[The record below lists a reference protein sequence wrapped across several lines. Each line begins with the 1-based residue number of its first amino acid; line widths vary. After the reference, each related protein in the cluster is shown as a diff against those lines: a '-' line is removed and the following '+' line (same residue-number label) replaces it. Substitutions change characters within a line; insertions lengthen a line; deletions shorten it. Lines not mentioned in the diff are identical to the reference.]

1 MPETHHDSLRIS
13 YEVQGEGD
21 PILLL
26 PGTATDS
33 SMWIPSAAAYLGGYR
48 TIMVDPRDTPK
59 SDQGGGPYTP
69 GDLAGEAL
77 AVMDAE
83 GVDKAH
89 VAGYSL
95 GGAAAQHLAV
105 GAPDRIRSLMLI
117 CTWAA
122 SDAWLRHL
130 FSWLADGAE
139 AIGMEWANRAVLSL
153 TLSAETHQSDSY
165 ESLLMFL
172 NAWGQSSDEL
182 ARQLRA
188 DAAHDASE
196 KLGGIKIPTVV
207 IGAGRDVFVPLRY
220 QQLLAEIIPT
230 ARLEVFES
238 AAHGLP
244 LESPQELFSE
254 MTGFLQDQ

>member
-1 MPETHHDSLRIS
+1 MRIS
-13 YEVQGEGD
+13 YEVQGEGV

-33 SMWIPSAAAYLGGYR
+33 SMWIPSAAAYLSRYR
-48 TIMVDPRDTPK
+48 SIMVDPRDTPK
-59 SDQGGGPYTP
+59 SDQSGGPYTP
-69 GDLAGEAL
+69 ADLAQEAL
-77 AVMDAE
+77 AVMDVE
-83 GVDKAH
+83 GVDRAH

-105 GAPDRIRSLMLI
+105 EAPDRVRSLMLI

-139 AIGMEWANRAVLSL
+139 AIGMEWANRALLSL
-153 TLSAETHQSDSY
+153 TLSAETHDSDSY
-165 ESLLMFL
+165 ENLLMFL
-172 NAWGQSSDEL
+172 NAWGQSSDGL

-188 DAAHDASE
+188 DASHDVSN
-196 KLGGIKIPTVV
+196 KLVGIEIPTLI
-207 IGAGRDVFVPLRY
+207 IGAGRDVFVPIRY
-220 QQLLAEIIPT
+220 QQSLAEIIPT
-230 ARLEVFES
+230 ARLEIFES

-254 MTGFLQDQ
+254 LTGFLEDQ

>member
-1 MPETHHDSLRIS
+1 
-13 YEVQGEGD
+13 
-21 PILLL
+21 
-26 PGTATDS
+26 
-33 SMWIPSAAAYLGGYR
+33 MWIPSAAAYLGGYR
-48 TIMVDPRDTPK
+48 SIMVDPRDTPK
-59 SDQGGGPYTP
+59 SDKGGGPYTP
-69 GDLAGEAL
+69 ADLAREAL

-83 GVDKAH
+83 GVDSAH

-95 GGAAAQHLAV
+95 GGAAAQHLGV
-105 GAPDRIRSLMLI
+105 EAPDRVRSLMLI

-139 AIGMEWANRAVLSL
+139 AIGMEWANRAVLWL

-165 ESLLMFL
+165 ENLLMFL
-172 NAWGQSSDEL
+172 NAWGQSSDGL

-188 DAAHDASE
+188 DAAHDVSD
-196 KLGGIKIPTVV
+196 KLVGIEIPTLVMGSAQDAF
-207 IGAGRDVFVPLRY
+207 IPIRY
-220 QQLLAEIIPT
+220 QRELAEIIPT

-244 LESPQELFSE
+244 LETPQELFSVL
-254 MTGFLQDQ
+254 TGFLEDQ

>member
-1 MPETHHDSLRIS
+1 
-13 YEVQGEGD
+13 
-21 PILLL
+21 
-26 PGTATDS
+26 
-33 SMWIPSAAAYLGGYR
+33 MWIPSASAYLGGYR
-48 TIMVDPRDTPK
+48 SIMVDPRDTPK
-59 SDQGGGPYTP
+59 SDQGAGPYTP
-69 GDLAGEAL
+69 ADLAVEAV

-83 GVDKAH
+83 GVDRAH

-105 GAPDRIRSLMLI
+105 EAPDRVRSLMLI

-130 FSWLADGAE
+130 FSWLADGAV
-139 AIGMEWANRAVLSL
+139 AIGMEWANRALLWL

-172 NAWGQSSDEL
+172 NAWGQSSDGL

-188 DAAHDASE
+188 DASHDVSN
-196 KLGGIKIPTVV
+196 KVRGIEIPTLV
-207 IGAGRDVFVPLRY
+207 IGAGRDVFVPVRY
-220 QQLLAEIIPT
+220 QHALAEMIPA

-244 LESPQELFSE
+244 LESPQQLFSE
-254 MTGFLQDQ
+254 LTGFLEDQ